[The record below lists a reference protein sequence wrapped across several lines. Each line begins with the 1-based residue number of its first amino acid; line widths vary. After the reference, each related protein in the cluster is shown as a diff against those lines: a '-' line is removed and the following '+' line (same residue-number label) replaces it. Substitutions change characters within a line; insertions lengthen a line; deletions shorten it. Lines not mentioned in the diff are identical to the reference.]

1 MTKLLR
7 AGFARLKKDRIFWV
21 GMILM
26 FAVGILF
33 PVNNFFTQLQTGMKV
48 VLEDI
53 FFDFALF
60 TGFVSAAFCSLFIGT
75 EYSDG
80 TIRNKLVVGHN
91 RNAIYLSNLIVCAA
105 AGLLMNLAYIVAA
118 SAVGIP
124 LFGLPEIGAAGMAL
138 LLLCSLFMTLG
149 FIAIFTLIGML
160 IQNKALVA
168 TLSIIGALVILV
180 FSSYVGSRLD
190 APEFYE
196 GYTITGTADGIVT
209 SYGEEGQSTEKIPN
223 PMYLEGT
230 EREIFQFIYE
240 FLPGGQA
247 IQVFLV
253 GVAHPWRLML
263 YALLVMALTTGCGLW
278 FFRKKDIQ

>member
-7 AGFARLKKDRIFWV
+7 AGFSRLKKDRIFWV

-33 PVNNFFTQLQTGMKV
+33 PLTNYSTQLQTGMV
-48 VLEDI
+48 EVLDNV
-53 FFDFALF
+53 FFNFALF
-60 TGFVSAAFCSLFIGT
+60 TGFVSAVFCSLFIGT

-80 TIRNKLVVGHN
+80 TIRNKLVVGHG
-91 RNAIYLSNLIVCAA
+91 RNAIYLSNLIVSAA
-105 AGLLMNLAYIVAA
+105 AGLLMNLAYIVAV

-124 LFGLPEIGAAGMAL
+124 LFGLPQIGAAGMAL
-138 LLLCSLFMTLG
+138 LLLCSLFMTLS
-149 FIAIFTLIGML
+149 FTAIFTLIGML

-180 FSSYVGSRLD
+180 FGSYVGSRLD

-196 GYTITGTADGIVT
+196 GYSFTETADGVVT
-209 SYGEEGQSTEKIPN
+209 SYGEEGQNTEKIPN
-223 PMYLEGT
+223 PLYLEGA
-230 EREIFQFIYE
+230 EREIFQFVYD

-247 IQVFLV
+247 IQIFLV
-253 GVAHPWRLML
+253 SVAHPWRLVL
-263 YALLVMALTTGCGLW
+263 YSLVIVALTTGCGLW